1 MTRRLQLFAHPD
13 GRTVLHQSGFSWLA
27 ALSLPIWALQRGLR
41 PLAAVALVAQLVPGP
56 LLLMLGASDL
66 MALGGAWLLMVGFG
80 LAAARLHAA
89 WMHRHGWIVL
99 AQEPLPGATGPQG
112 TTRAQP

>member
-27 ALSLPIWALQRGLR
+27 MLALPVWALQRDLR
-41 PLAAVALVAQLVPGP
+41 AVAAVALVALLVPGP

-66 MALGGAWLLMVGFG
+66 LTLGIAWLLMLSYGM
-80 LAAARLHAA
+80 LAPRLHAA
-89 WMHRHGWIVL
+89 WMRRHGWIVL
-99 AQEPLPGATGPQG
+99 AQEPLPDA
-112 TTRAQP
+112 RMQPETQP